1 MRKSERLFQ
10 LVNLLRGRRTAIT
23 AEQLSDAME
32 VSVRTI
38 YRDIQALS
46 LSGVPVDGEAGIGY
60 MLRAGYQLP
69 PLMFDFD
76 EMQALLLGASMVEA
90 WTDPELAKG
99 ARQAIQKIRAV
110 LPEALLIQADHQA
123 YRVPVLESQQE
134 VRETH
139 LIIRR
144 ACERQQVLNLHY
156 SDAKGTESQRRVWPL
171 GMIFWGER
179 WTLVA
184 WCEKRGDYRSF
195 RFDRVLS
202 IDILD
207 EFYPADDE
215 KNLQHYIHLMRQLYA
230 ESDAAVQKS
239 QKLKEK

>member
-99 ARQAIQKIRAV
+99 ARQAIQKIFK
-110 LPEALLIQADHQA
+110 LTTKLIG
-123 YRVPVLESQQE
+123 YR
-134 VRETH
+134 
-139 LIIRR
+139 
-144 ACERQQVLNLHY
+144 Y
-156 SDAKGTESQRRVWPL
+156 
-171 GMIFWGER
+171 
-179 WTLVA
+179 
-184 WCEKRGDYRSF
+184 
-195 RFDRVLS
+195 
-202 IDILD
+202 
-207 EFYPADDE
+207 
-215 KNLQHYIHLMRQLYA
+215 
-230 ESDAAVQKS
+230 
-239 QKLKEK
+239 